1 MRHDGGGGLLFWML
15 KRLGRC
21 IDVACSEA
29 PGVSVVTLGYIWIHN
44 LEEQARLKKD
54 EAVWRL
60 KFEKGTD

>member
-1 MRHDGGGGLLFWML
+1 MRHDGGGRLLFWML

-44 LEEQARLKKD
+44 MEEQARLKKD
-54 EAVWRL
+54 EAV
-60 KFEKGTD
+60 